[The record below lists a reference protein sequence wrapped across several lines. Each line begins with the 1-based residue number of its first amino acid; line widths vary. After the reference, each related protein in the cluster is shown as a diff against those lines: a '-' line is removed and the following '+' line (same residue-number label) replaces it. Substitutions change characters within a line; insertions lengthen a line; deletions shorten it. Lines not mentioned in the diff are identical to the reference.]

1 VKGWSAALVVLV
13 VVIGGLV
20 VLATLPDRR
29 PELPDT
35 TIRLFDVEL
44 VLFPEADP
52 EAVWFFSAPEAR
64 VDPREETTVLGRI
77 DDGRRTVAGET
88 DFTLAGA
95 EVLIDR
101 NDDLI
106 GARLNAHLVTDGWD
120 LDMEARGE
128 RLVRISQRQGRF
140 EVPRATIRGDGL
152 DGVYEDMFISFDFTD
167 FQAGGPGTVG
177 FARFEADRVLQSPQG
192 EP

>member
-1 VKGWSAALVVLV
+1 VIRWSAALAVLA
-13 VVIGGLV
+13 VVIVALV

-35 TIRLFDVEL
+35 TIRLFEVDL
-44 VLFPEADP
+44 VLHPEADP
-52 EAVWFFSAPEAR
+52 GAVWFFSSPEAH
-64 VDPREETTVLGRI
+64 VEPREETTTLQRI

-88 DFTLAGA
+88 DFTLIGDQ
-95 EVLIDR
+95 VLIDR

-106 GARLNAHLVTDGWD
+106 GARLSAHLVADGWD
-120 LDMEARGE
+120 LDMEARGD

-140 EVPRATIRGDGL
+140 EVPHATIRGEGL

-177 FARFEADRVLQSPQG
+177 FARFEADRFPLPDNG
-192 EP
+192 P